1 MVLIVLGVMAIHSM
15 ILLVHCSQTLC
26 KRYIAI
32 FYCIDVPMMCSIIFG
47 DSYKERYYH
56 LIE

>member
-47 DSYKERYYH
+47 DSYKERLSSY
-56 LIE
+56 